1 MFKMFDPSYFLRLV
15 CCFFRFPAFDPS
27 DLISRCLQVPADIS
41 AMCESIEL
49 TPRLLGHRHKCA
61 DDEMTIKCAYRRNC
75 RFLDN
80 DNYQDWRSYLADES
94 VRAWLLH
101 CQEFLQMKFYFDS
114 GLGEFDILEGNIPA
128 NKLAKG
134 PSQGPS
140 QGPAKRMRQWR

>member
-1 MFKMFDPSYFLRLV
+1 M
-15 CCFFRFPAFDPS
+15 CCFSLPAFDPS